1 MIFRLKIPS
10 TLFFSVVLISVFLYS
25 CSTEKNSFINR
36 NYHFLTVKYNGF
48 FNGNES
54 FKLATKNIK
63 TSDKDDFDNLLNV
76 FQYGNQK
83 INKNQYSNLDRSLT
97 KGAKMIDRHSMKFK
111 VASEEV
117 EYNHMIDDCYLLI
130 GKARFFKFDL
140 EEAKETFLFIKN
152 TFKKGDERYRATL
165 WLVMTYIYQEN
176 FVDAETAIKAIQEDN
191 DFPEKLDDELVLIQ
205 AISLKRSGQ
214 IERAIP
220 EFEKAISLVKKKK
233 LLRRLQ
239 YILAQLYQSQN
250 NLSKASSLYK
260 IVAKKATN
268 YDLQFNAKINL
279 ATTSDGTGNEVINIL
294 KKMLKDAKNIEY
306 QDQIY
311 FALAKVYE
319 KQDKENLA
327 IENYKLSAQKSIS
340 NRKQKGKSFLALGD
354 YYFKQP
360 NYLNASN
367 YYDSCLV
374 ALPKTYPGYQK
385 ISATKESLKDLVR
398 HLKIIQEQDSLLRI
412 AEMTDDER
420 AGFIRNK
427 ILEAQEL
434 EEKNKA
440 IQEANKERALA
451 NASIQS
457 SNGATWIFDNPS
469 LLASGYTDFKALWGD
484 RPLEDNW
491 RRMDKSSANIFV
503 NDEEDENNENIV
515 DVLPE
520 NQTEEF
526 YLKNVPFKTDQ
537 QEIAHQKII
546 DSYYQLGIIYR
557 DNFNDIPKSI
567 FYFNSLNSRY
577 PKNSKEAVTWYQL
590 YRDYDKIGKVLE
602 KNEQKNK
609 LIQSYPNSEYAQL
622 LINPNMLAEQEQK
635 SAYDDRV
642 YEEIFYVFKKQQYEK
657 VVDDVNAY
665 KHNVKR
671 SELKAKF
678 DLIYAFAKGNLH
690 GRDSLEFY
698 LKKLRKNNKG
708 TEAADDVLIVLERFE
723 NERKKTAQL
732 KSDSLQKEKAFV
744 ISENEP
750 HYFVMIYNNNQNKS
764 SELLNQIADFNNEF
778 YSTKNLNSKSIAW
791 SDKEDVVV
799 VKPFKTN
806 TESGHYYGTFKQRF
820 LMNNQDVGDLH
831 FMISKTNYSKLFK
844 FKEVLK
850 YVDFY
855 NKNYSPRQ

>member
-1 MIFRLKIPS
+1 MINRLKIAS
-10 TLFFSVVLISVFLYS
+10 ILIFSVLLISGLFYS

-36 NYHFLTVKYNGF
+36 NYHYITVKYNGY

-54 FKLATKNIK
+54 FKLAAKNIE
-63 TSDKDDFDNLLNV
+63 TSEKDDFDDFLEV
-76 FQYGNQK
+76 FKYGNPK
-83 INKNQYSNLDRSLT
+83 DNKNEYSNLDRSLS

-117 EYNHMIDDCYLLI
+117 EYNNMIDDCYLLI
-130 GKARFFKFDL
+130 GKARFLKFDL
-140 EEAKETFLFIKN
+140 EEAKETFLFVKN
-152 TFKKGDERYRATL
+152 TFKKGDERHKATL

-176 FVDAETAIKAIQEDN
+176 FVDAETTIKAIQEDEN
-191 DFPEKLDDELVLIQ
+191 FPEKFDDELVLIE

-214 IERAIP
+214 IEKAIP
-220 EFEKAISLVKKKK
+220 KFEKAITLIKKKK
-233 LLRRLQ
+233 VKHRLQ

-260 IVAKKATN
+260 TVAKKATN

-279 ATTSDGTGNEVINIL
+279 AITYDGTGNDVINIL
-294 KKMLKDAKNIEY
+294 NKMLKDAKNIEY

-319 KQDKENLA
+319 KQNKEILA
-327 IENYKLSAQKSIS
+327 IENYKLSAKKSIS
-340 NRKQKGKSFLALGD
+340 NLKQKGKSFLALGN

-360 NYLNASN
+360 DYLTASN
-367 YYDSCLV
+367 YYDSCLIS
-374 ALPKTYPGYQK
+374 LPKTFPDYEK
-385 ISATKESLKDLVR
+385 INAKKESLKDLVK
-398 HLKIIQEQDSLLRI
+398 HLKIIQEQDSLLKI
-412 AEMTDDER
+412 AKMTDEER
-420 AGFIRNK
+420 AEFVGNK
-427 ILEAQEL
+427 ILQAKEL
-434 EEKNKA
+434 EEEKRA
-440 IQEANKERALA
+440 IDEANKEKALA
-451 NASIQS
+451 NASIQG

-469 LLASGYTDFKALWGD
+469 LLTSGFVEFKGLWGD

-491 RRMDKSSANIFV
+491 RRMDKSSVNIFV
-503 NDEEDENNENIV
+503 NDQDDENNENVI
-515 DVLPE
+515 DILPE

-526 YLKNVPFKTDQ
+526 YLKNVPFKIDQ

-546 DSYYQLGIIYR
+546 NSYYQLGIIYR

-590 YRDYDKIGKVLE
+590 YRNYDKIDKVLE

-609 LIQSYPNSEYAQL
+609 VIHNYPNSEYAQL

-635 SAYDDRV
+635 SAHDDRV

-657 VVDDVNAY
+657 VVADVNAY

-678 DLIYAFAKGNLH
+678 DLIHAFAKGNLH

-698 LKKLRKNNKG
+698 LKKLRKHNIG
-708 TEAADDVLIVLERFE
+708 TEAADEVLIILERFE
-723 NERKKTAQL
+723 SERKKVAQL
-732 KSDSLQKEKAFV
+732 KSDSLKKEKAFV
-744 ISENEP
+744 VSENEL

-764 SELLNQIADFNNEF
+764 SELLNKIADFNNQF
-778 YSTKNLNSKSIAW
+778 YSTKNLNSKSISW
-791 SDKEDVVV
+791 SDKEDVIV
-799 VKPFKTN
+799 VKTFKKN
-806 TESGHYYGTFKQRF
+806 SESGHYYGTFKQKF
-820 LMNNQDVGDLH
+820 LINNQDVGDLH

-850 YVDFY
+850 YADFY
-855 NKNYSPRQ
+855 KKNYSSRQ

>member
-1 MIFRLKIPS
+1 MINRLKIGLILIS
-10 TLFFSVVLISVFLYS
+10 SVVLISVFFYS

-36 NYHFLTVKYNGF
+36 NYHYITVKYNGY

-54 FKLATKNIK
+54 LKSAIKNIK
-63 TSDKDDFDNLLNV
+63 LSDKDDFDDFLDV

-83 INKNQYSNLDRSLT
+83 ENKNQYSNLDRSLT
-97 KGAKMIDRHSMKFK
+97 KGAKMIDRHSMKFR

-117 EYNHMIDDCYLLI
+117 EYNNMIDDCYLLI
-130 GKARFFKFDL
+130 GKARFLKFDL
-140 EEAKETFLFIKN
+140 EEAKETFLFVKN
-152 TFKKGDERYRATL
+152 TFKKGDERHKASL

-176 FVDAETAIKAIQEDN
+176 FVDAETTIKAIQEDQ
-191 DFPEKLDDELVLIQ
+191 DFPEKFDDELVLIE

-214 IERAIP
+214 IEKAIP
-220 EFEKAISLVKKKK
+220 KFEKSISLIKKKK
-233 LLRRLQ
+233 VKHRLK

-260 IVAKKATN
+260 YVAKKATN

-279 ATTSDGTGNEVINIL
+279 ATTYDGSGNEVITIL
-294 KKMLKDAKNIEY
+294 NKMLKDAKNIEY

-319 KQDKENLA
+319 KQKKESLS
-327 IENYKLSAQKSIS
+327 IDNYKLSAKKSI
-340 NRKQKGKSFLALGD
+340 NNPKQKGKSFLALGN
-354 YYFKQP
+354 YYFKLP
-360 NYLNASN
+360 DYLKASN
-367 YYDSCLV
+367 YYDSCLI
-374 ALPKTYPGYQK
+374 ALPKTYPNYEK
-385 ISATKESLKDLVR
+385 INAKKESLNDLVK

-412 AEMTDDER
+412 AKMTDE
-420 AGFIRNK
+420 
-427 ILEAQEL
+427 EL
-434 EEKNKA
+434 EEFIEIKILQAKELEEEKIA
-440 IQEANKERALA
+440 IQEANKEKALA
-451 NASIQS
+451 NASIKD

-469 LLASGYTDFKALWGD
+469 LLASGFVDFKSLWGD

-491 RRMDKSSANIFV
+491 RRADKSSV
-503 NDEEDENNENIV
+503 NLFLSDAEDENNEKAI

-526 YLKNVPFKTDQ
+526 YLKNVPFKIDQ

-546 DSYYQLGIIYR
+546 NSYYQLGIIYR
-557 DNFNDIPKSI
+557 DNFNDLPSSI

-590 YRDYDKIGKVLE
+590 YRNYDKIGKVFE

-609 LIQSYPNSEYAQL
+609 VIKTYPNSEYAQL

-635 SAYDDRV
+635 SAYDDGV

-657 VVDDVNAY
+657 VIADVNAY

-678 DLIYAFAKGNLH
+678 ELIHAFAKGNLH

-698 LKKLRKNNKG
+698 LKKLRKDNLG
-708 TEAADDVLIVLERFE
+708 TEAADDAVIVLERFE
-723 NERKKTAQL
+723 RERKDLANEKNESL
-732 KSDSLQKEKAFV
+732 KKEKTFV

-750 HYFVMIYNNNQNKS
+750 HYFVVIYNNKKNKS
-764 SELLNQIADFNNEF
+764 STLLNKISNFNNEF
-778 YSTKNLNSKSIAW
+778 YSIKSLKSKSISW
-791 SDKEDVVV
+791 SDTEDVIV

-806 TESGHYYGTFKQRF
+806 SESGHYYGTFKQKF
-820 LMNNQDVGDLH
+820 LAYNTNLGDLH
-831 FMISKTNYSKLFK
+831 FMISKTNYAKLFK
-844 FKEVLK
+844 FKEVIK

-855 NKNYSPRQ
+855 KKNYSPRQ